1 MKYTLGSLFDGSI
14 EWRPIRVQDV
24 GKRDC
29 TSSGSVLYAGYSRDN
44 GRENEMTYL
53 LTLRLEN
60 PNADLL
66 SVKEALA
73 YDLEKYGDLSLVSIS
88 EEQQKQISLWK
99 ENDTHDS

>member
-1 MKYTLGSLFDGSI
+1 
-14 EWRPIRVQDV
+14 
-24 GKRDC
+24 
-29 TSSGSVLYAGYSRDN
+29 
-44 GRENEMTYL
+44 MTYL

-66 SVKEALA
+66 AVKEALA

-88 EEQQKQISLWK
+88 EEQQKQVSLWK